1 MCLIVIALDG
11 SGLSLNLSFLRKKS
25 IKACMKIRGI
35 VTNEVIGYLRIVLV
49 IAALVKE
56 EASADNTAS
65 MITPSSRTKVM
76 LI

>member
-1 MCLIVIALDG
+1 
-11 SGLSLNLSFLRKKS
+11 
-25 IKACMKIRGI
+25 MKIRGI